1 MTPPTDNR
9 QGINPDDASAA
20 TPLGQTL
27 KLRRVSLVRLGVYLL
42 VLLSASLGKKAQ
54 EGIYMRVRQ
63 STSL

>member
-9 QGINPDDASAA
+9 QGINPDDVSAA

-63 STSL
+63 NTSF